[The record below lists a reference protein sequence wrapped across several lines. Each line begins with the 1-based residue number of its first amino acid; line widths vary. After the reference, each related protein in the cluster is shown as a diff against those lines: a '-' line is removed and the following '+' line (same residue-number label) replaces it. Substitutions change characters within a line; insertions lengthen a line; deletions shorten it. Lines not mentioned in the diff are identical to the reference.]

1 MSLFEN
7 WRETAF
13 KHADQE
19 AEGKFWKEFCST
31 EKHIYDRILEKP
43 YDAVEGKIK
52 ELAESFG
59 TSNVFFMGFL
69 DGINESL
76 KTSLTLETLTEES
89 MIRLEI
95 DLEKLYYNML
105 AAKADYLYTLPQWDQ
120 ILSPQRR
127 KEIEKE
133 QKRSKTVVKGESIGR
148 NDPCT
153 CGSGKKF
160 KKCCGK

>member
-1 MSLFEN
+1 MSLFET

-19 AEGKFWKEFCST
+19 TEANFWKEFCNT
-31 EKHIYDRILEKP
+31 EKDIYDRILDKP
-43 YDAVEGKIK
+43 YDAVEGQLK
-52 ELAESFG
+52 ELAESFE
-59 TSNVFFMGFL
+59 TSHVFFMGFL
-69 DGINESL
+69 DGINDSL
-76 KTSLTLETLTEES
+76 KTSLTLENLTEES
-89 MIRLEI
+89 RIRLEI

-120 ILSPQRR
+120 ILSPERR

-148 NDPCT
+148 NEPCT

>member
-1 MSLFEN
+1 MSLFET
-7 WRETAF
+7 WRKTAF
-13 KHADQE
+13 DHENQE
-19 AEGKFWKEFCST
+19 AEANFWKEFCNT
-31 EKHIYDRILEKP
+31 EKHIYDILLNKP
-43 YDAVEGKIK
+43 DEAVEGQIK
-52 ELAESFG
+52 VLAEAFH

-69 DGINESL
+69 DGINDSLKESL
-76 KTSLTLETLTEES
+76 SLEELTEDS
-89 MIRLEI
+89 NIRFEM

-120 ILSPQRR
+120 ILSPERR

-133 QKRSKTVVKGESIGR
+133 QKRSKTIVKEEQIGR

-153 CGSGKKF
+153 CGSGKKY

>member
-1 MSLFEN
+1 MSLFET

-13 KHADQE
+13 DHETRE
-19 AEGKFWKEFCST
+19 AEANFWKEFCST
-31 EKHIYDRILEKP
+31 EKHIYDTLLNKP
-43 YDAVEGKIK
+43 YEAVEGQIK
-52 ELAESFG
+52 VLAEGFD

-69 DGINESL
+69 DGINDSLKESL
-76 KTSLTLETLTEES
+76 SLEELTEDS
-89 MIRLEI
+89 NIRFEM

-120 ILSPQRR
+120 ILSPERR

-133 QKRSKTVVKGESIGR
+133 QKRSKIVVKEERIGR

-153 CGSGKKF
+153 CGSGKKY